1 MADSFSNIRAD
12 GVQKVPNAAARLAL
26 LPPDGYLVE
35 QLDTNV
41 LYAYNQA
48 SNTWKTIGGGTGTV
62 TSVGLS
68 LPASLFNVS
77 GTPVTSSGTL
87 TGTLKSQNQNTVFA
101 SPNGAP
107 GTPSF
112 RSLVVDDIPPLPASQ
127 IPQATTS
134 SDGYLS
140 STDWN
145 TFNSKQAALGYTPAN
160 AAGQVFTGAISA
172 PNLSGTNTG
181 DVTLGTANGLS
192 LVGQALSLGTSSTST
207 TGALTDTDWNTFNG
221 KQNALTP
228 GSASTSTTGVT
239 VTGTNATVGPAITV
253 DVQTAS
259 DSQPGLLSATDW
271 NTFNEKLNLTG
282 GTLTGPLVL
291 FGDGTTGN
299 EAVTYNQFA
308 GALSGLTPLPP
319 TVASPTVNVSS
330 LSGPITAD
338 GIVITTGQA
347 ILLQNQTN
355 PVENGIWVVDTGGA
369 WARRADMAVSDN
381 AYPDLVPVSQGA
393 TYGNRIFLQTSN
405 PAIVGTNGLV
415 FAFFAASV
423 YTASGTGLVLIG
435 NQFAVQIDGTTL
447 SQSGSGLKVASG
459 GVTNA
464 EVAALAAIARSKLAT
479 DTASRAV
486 VNDGSGNL
494 SVSATTSTEIG
505 YVNGV
510 TSAIQTQLN
519 SKFATA
525 GGTFTGA
532 VAEAVSALSYG
543 ATINTNA
550 TLANLFTV
558 TLTGATAQLANPT
571 GAVNGQTLIFRITQ
585 DGSGNRLLTFDSA
598 FKFGTLI
605 PSITLSTAAGAT
617 DYIGV
622 KYNGAS
628 GNFDVVSFNGGF

>member
-26 LPPDGYLVE
+26 LPSDGYLVE

-48 SNTWKTIGGGTGTV
+48 SNTWKTIGGSGTGTV

-192 LVGQALSLGTSSTST
+192 LVGQSLSLGTSSTST
-207 TGALTDTDWNTFNG
+207 TGALTDADWNTFNG

-228 GSASTSTTGVT
+228 GSASTTTTGVT

-259 DSQPGLLSATDW
+259 GSQPGLLSSTDW
-271 NTFNEKLNLTG
+271 NTFNNKENVLTFNNGLSRVGNTIGLGSTLTG
-282 GTLTGPLVL
+282 GM
-291 FGDGTTGN
+291 F
-299 EAVTYNQFA
+299 
-308 GALSGLTPLPP
+308 SGF
-319 TVASPTVNVSS
+319 S
-330 LSGPITAD
+330 
-338 GIVITTGQA
+338 TGQ
-347 ILLQNQTN
+347 LL
-355 PVENGIWVVDTGGA
+355 
-369 WARRADMAVSDN
+369 
-381 AYPDLVPVSQGA
+381 
-393 TYGNRIFLQTSN
+393 F
-405 PAIVGTNGLV
+405 
-415 FAFFAASV
+415 
-423 YTASGTGLVLIG
+423 
-435 NQFAVQIDGTTL
+435 
-447 SQSGSGLKVASG
+447 
-459 GVTNA
+459 
-464 EVAALAAIARSKLAT
+464 
-479 DTASRAV
+479 
-486 VNDGSGNL
+486 
-494 SVSATTSTEIG
+494 
-505 YVNGV
+505 
-510 TSAIQTQLN
+510 
-519 SKFATA
+519 
-525 GGTFTGA
+525 
-532 VAEAVSALSYG
+532 
-543 ATINTNA
+543 
-550 TLANLFTV
+550 
-558 TLTGATAQLANPT
+558 
-571 GAVNGQTLIFRITQ
+571 
-585 DGSGNRLLTFDSA
+585 
-598 FKFGTLI
+598 
-605 PSITLSTAAGAT
+605 
-617 DYIGV
+617 
-622 KYNGAS
+622 
-628 GNFDVVSFNGGF
+628 